1 MGSLSVFWEVSSAPK
16 PRKESP
22 FKMRRG
28 KRTLPRRVN
37 GDLRLQFGDERLTSF
52 AGLELLGRH
61 FREIGLNQR
70 VRDTF
75 SRVPWRGDY
84 PFVSMLRL
92 LLAMMLLGARR
103 LRHVRFLSRDP
114 MVLRFSGLR
123 SIPEERTLARWLGRF
138 DRRSLLALGQVS
150 QDLVFD
156 AIRRLKL
163 RTLTLDI
170 DGTVVSTGMQVE
182 WAFRGFNPHHRKV
195 PSYYPIVAHLAE
207 TGQILSVKNRP
218 GNIHDGK
225 RGVTFLRDLIH
236 LIRSRLGRRVRLQ
249 MRMDGAFFQREVIE
263 TLIRSKVDY
272 AIKVPM
278 HHWLGLKPR
287 IQMRMRWNHV
297 APGISSFETVLP
309 VSKWGLRL
317 RVVCYRK
324 KVFHPTAKN
333 YQLDLFSPDDG
344 VYEYSTVT
352 TSLDLDAKRLWFFM
366 AGRGAQEKTLAE
378 LKGGFAFDTIPTKR
392 YAANSAWQWI
402 SVLAHNLH
410 RDFQMTRGT
419 ARRPRTS
426 KVTYLFPF
434 ESIMT
439 SRFEWLNVAGRLLN
453 LAEGLTLRL
462 PRSPEV
468 EQRYRRWLRA
478 A

>member
-1 MGSLSVFWEVSSAPK
+1 
-16 PRKESP
+16 
-22 FKMRRG
+22 MRRAR
-28 KRTLPRRVN
+28 RTLARRAN
-37 GDLRLQFGDERLTSF
+37 GDPL
-52 AGLELLGRH
+52 
-61 FREIGLNQR
+61 
-70 VRDTF
+70 
-75 SRVPWRGDY
+75 
-84 PFVSMLRL
+84 
-92 LLAMMLLGARR
+92 
-103 LRHVRFLSRDP
+103 
-114 MVLRFSGLR
+114 VLRSSGLR

-163 RTLTLDI
+163 KTLTLDI

-182 WAFRGFNPHHRKV
+182 WVFRGFNPHHRKV
-195 PSYYPIVAHLAE
+195 PSYYPILAHLAE
-207 TGQILSVKNRP
+207 TGQVLSVKNRP
-218 GNIHDGK
+218 GNIHDNR
-225 RGVTFLRDLIH
+225 RGVTFLQDLIR
-236 LIRSRLGRRVRLQ
+236 LFRSRLGRRMRLQ
-249 MRMDGAFFQREVIE
+249 VCMDGAFSQREVIE
-263 TLIRSKVDY
+263 TLIRSRVGY

-278 HHWLGLKPR
+278 HQWLGLITR
-287 IQMRMRWNHV
+287 IQMRMRWKHV
-297 APGISSFETVLP
+297 APGISSFETILP
-309 VSKWGLRL
+309 VRKWGLRL

-324 KVFHPTAKN
+324 KVFHLTAKN

-344 VYEYSTVT
+344 VYEYSAVT

-366 AGRGAQEKTLAE
+366 AGRGAQQRTLAE

-402 SVLAHNLH
+402 SVLAHSLH
-410 RDFQMTRGT
+410 RDFQMARGT
-419 ARRPRTS
+419 ARRPRTP
-426 KVTYLFPF
+426 KATYLFPF

-439 SRFEWLNVAGRLLN
+439 SRFEWLDLAGRLLN

-462 PRSPEV
+462 PKSPEV